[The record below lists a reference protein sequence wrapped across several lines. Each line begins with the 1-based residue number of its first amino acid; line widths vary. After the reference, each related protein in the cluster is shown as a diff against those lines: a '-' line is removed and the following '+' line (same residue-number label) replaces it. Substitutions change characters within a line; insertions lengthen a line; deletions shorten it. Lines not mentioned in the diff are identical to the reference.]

1 MKKNLKKN
9 YNISE
14 NIYLYILKLDIYL
27 KGYKIPKVEYEVY
40 YPFFENNMTKL
51 DLSYRENE
59 TIDILIPFDLSND
72 EIDKYNSSSDFYN
85 NICYTITSDNK
96 LI

>member
-14 NIYLYILKLDIYL
+14 NSYLYILKLDIYL

-51 DLSYRENE
+51 DLSYCENE